1 MIGDAIL
8 RLAAMPITPVA
19 VPITIRQRDTIAN
32 DPSYRTGLSHIERD
46 HTLLEIALLYLFLR
60 KSIPVPVTYWKQH
73 IIRVNGFYEARAR
86 RGFATVVRSDQDLRL
101 KIGSM
106 PAYKLR
112 FSRAL
117 DIAGKQYN
125 LLPYR
130 DPQDAGTVILLTGM
144 AWRRMQHSKID
155 PIPAPSLAFLTG
167 FYPRMLDEGRHT
179 GNDSAHS
186 DLL

>member
-19 VPITIRQRDTIAN
+19 VPIAIRQRDTIAN
-32 DPSYRTGLSHIERD
+32 DPSYRAGLSHIERD
-46 HTLLEIALLYLFLR
+46 HTLLEIALLHLFLR
-60 KSIPVPVTYWKQH
+60 KSIPVPVTYRKQH

-130 DPQDAGTVILLTGM
+130 DPQDAGTVVL
-144 AWRRMQHSKID
+144 
-155 PIPAPSLAFLTG
+155 
-167 FYPRMLDEGRHT
+167 
-179 GNDSAHS
+179 
-186 DLL
+186 